1 MQTLASST
9 GSMTHR
15 SLRMLA
21 VGSAFLLT
29 TAVGCATT
37 QTVSCQPSEKSAA
50 TESIYFGSNKPG
62 GTVTTMEWAKFVNDH
77 VTPAFPEGLTSWAGS
92 GQWRM
97 ADGKIEREVSYIL
110 QLTHDATEDKERAI
124 RSIMERYK
132 KDFHQEAVLR
142 VRSHACL
149 SF

>member
-1 MQTLASST
+1 M
-9 GSMTHR
+9 
-15 SLRMLA
+15 
-21 VGSAFLLT
+21 
-29 TAVGCATT
+29 
-37 QTVSCQPSEKSAA
+37 

-97 ADGKIEREVSYIL
+97 ADGKIEREISYIL
-110 QLTHDATEDKERAI
+110 QLTHDTTEEKESAIRAI
-124 RSIMERYK
+124 MDRYK
-132 KDFHQEAVLR
+132 KEFHQEAVLR